1 MSVSFHIPTS
11 IGATSLGKRM
21 TSCLLTVMCI
31 WPAAANPAFIFLSP
45 KVLVIKSY
53 PSIIPGKNQ
62 HKHSIKLGKDI
73 LNPDS

>member
-1 MSVSFHIPTS
+1 MSVPFHIPTS
-11 IGATSLGKRM
+11 TGATSLGKRM
-21 TSCLLTVMCI
+21 TSCLLTIMCI
-31 WPAAANPAFIFLSP
+31 WPAANSAFIFLSP
-45 KVLVIKSY
+45 KVLVIKIY

>member
-1 MSVSFHIPTS
+1 MSVSFHIPSS

-21 TSCLLTVMCI
+21 TSSLLTIMCI
-31 WPAAANPAFIFLSP
+31 WPAAISAFIFLSP

-62 HKHSIKLGKDI
+62 HKQSIKLGKDI
-73 LNPDS
+73 VNPDS